1 MTSDVSKE
9 QIDAWLASGPITE
22 EMLELWLGVIN
33 RDEKQ
38 SP

>member
-1 MTSDVSKE
+1 MSENVSKE
-9 QIDAWLASGPITE
+9 QIDAWFDSGPITE
-22 EMLELWLGVIN
+22 EMLSLWLGIIN